1 MRVGILA
8 FMVLLPPSPWFVDLR
23 ILKELTTKMMEVRI
37 LMDLKWLVFMV
48 LTNGLEVRILKG
60 LKSFVSRTSEGAWKC
75 GF

>member
-1 MRVGILA
+1 
-8 FMVLLPPSPWFVDLR
+8 
-23 ILKELTTKMMEVRI
+23 MMEVRI

-60 LKSFVSRTSEGAWKC
+60 LKSFVSRRSEGFWKC